1 MYEMFGALLAL
12 GMSARRQDD
21 LRKVGPL
28 MLRYCIVIGM
38 GLSMFLQGVLLRT
51 LRSLRTVLWLDDW
64 QCLPEHEQKA
74 IAELIK
80 DFPANVRV
88 IITCRFASPR

>member
-1 MYEMFGALLAL
+1 MFGALLAL

-38 GLSMFLQGVLLRT
+38 GSEYVLAGCVAQD
-51 LRSLRTVLWLDDW
+51 SSIPQNGFV
-64 QCLPEHEQKA
+64 A
-74 IAELIK
+74 
-80 DFPANVRV
+80 
-88 IITCRFASPR
+88 